1 MTKPKGD
8 FIASES
14 QFVSNKKLVETQ
26 GLPWKKVHHLL
37 ANWVSSEL

>member
-1 MTKPKGD
+1 MKMIHLISMTKPKGD

-26 GLPWKKVHHLL
+26 GLP
-37 ANWVSSEL
+37 